1 MFSCLPFHFI
11 KSPHF
16 NPFWLGSK
24 HSMSP
29 ARVGK
34 EQRDN
39 DVSNLPF
46 RAGTSDLLFLLLLFV
61 ERSSLFRVGLLE
73 RGVEEAVSLR
83 HRVFN
88 AVIELQ
94 FT

>member
-1 MFSCLPFHFI
+1 MFSCLPFYF
-11 KSPHF
+11 KESPHF
-16 NPFWLGSK
+16 SPFWLGSK

-34 EQRDN
+34 EERDN

-61 ERSSLFRVGLLE
+61 ERSTLFRVQLLE